1 MIRKMRPRK
10 TDHKPLIIAIDGPA
24 GSGKSSTARELAR
37 RLGFVWIDTGAMYR
51 AATLWLLRNAVPPQ
65 EGSKLESALEDIT
78 IELDSEDG
86 DQRVLLNG
94 EDVTD
99 MIRDPEINRQ
109 VSRFASLPAVRKE
122 MVRIQKSM
130 ARKGNVVLEGRDI
143 GTVVCPD
150 APIKVYL
157 SASLEERAER
167 RAKELRER
175 ILDVNIELLRR
186 DIHRRDTT
194 DSSREY
200 APLKPA
206 VDAVHIDTTDLSF
219 DEQVDAIIALVRKYE
234 EQHR

>member
-1 MIRKMRPRK
+1 MIRKVRPRK
-10 TDHKPLIIAIDGPA
+10 TEQKPLIIAIDGPA

-65 EGSKLESALEDIT
+65 EGSDLESALKDIT

-99 MIRDPEINRQ
+99 IIRDPEISRQ

-122 MVRIQKSM
+122 MARIQKSM
-130 ARKGNVVLEGRDI
+130 AQKGNAVLEGRDI

-157 SASLEERAER
+157 SASLEERAKR

-175 ILDVNIELLRR
+175 IRNVDIELLRR

-194 DSSREY
+194 DSSREH

-206 VDAVHIDTTDLSF
+206 DDAVHIDTTDLSF
-219 DEQVDAIIALVRKYE
+219 DEQVDSIIALVRKYE